1 MNRLMATATLGF
13 LAGAVVG
20 MAAGYL
26 TAKRIV
32 RKKMEKET
40 EDLRKAHDELM
51 DNIVRARASAFEKP
65 SDEKKSSETDIY
77 HIDHGS
83 VIPSFIKPTSLEDVS
98 LKKKEISHYEQK
110 VAEFYG
116 SSNEAIPDEKHIRI
130 LSDDE
135 ILDYDDFDSVT
146 LIYYRDGVVA
156 DEEYVIVDDVE
167 DQIGHRTL
175 SLFREDGDSVLY
187 VLNSRNKTVYEI
199 LWSAMSY
206 VEDIVSE
213 RPYLRLPKGEDY
225 I

>member
-1 MNRLMATATLGF
+1 MNRLMAVATLGF
-13 LAGAVVG
+13 LAGAVMG
-20 MAAGYL
+20 LTAGYL

-32 RKKMEKET
+32 QKKMEKET
-40 EDLRKAHDELM
+40 EDLREAHDELM
-51 DNIVRARASAFEKP
+51 DNIIRARASAFEKP
-65 SDEKKSSETDIY
+65 SDEKESSETDIY
-77 HIDHGS
+77 HIDRSS
-83 VIPSFIKPTSLEDVS
+83 VIPSFIKPASLEDVS
-98 LKKKEISHYEQK
+98 LKKKEIEHYEQK

-116 SSNEAIPDEKHIRI
+116 PSNETIPDEKHIRI

-135 ILDYDDFDSVT
+135 IPDYDDFDRVT

-175 SLFREDGDSVLY
+175 SLFHEDGDSVLY
-187 VLNSRNKTVYEI
+187 VLNSRNETVYEI

>member
-1 MNRLMATATLGF
+1 MNRLMAAAALGF

-51 DNIVRARASAFEKP
+51 DNIIHARASAFEKP
-65 SDEKKSSETDIY
+65 LDEKESSETDIQ
-77 HIDHGS
+77 HADRS
-83 VIPSFIKPTSLEDVS
+83 SAIPFFIKPASLEDVS
-98 LKKKEISHYEQK
+98 LKKKEIEHYEQK
-110 VAEFYG
+110 VAEFYEPL
-116 SSNEAIPDEKHIRI
+116 NETIPDEKHIRI

-206 VEDIVSE
+206 VDDIVSE